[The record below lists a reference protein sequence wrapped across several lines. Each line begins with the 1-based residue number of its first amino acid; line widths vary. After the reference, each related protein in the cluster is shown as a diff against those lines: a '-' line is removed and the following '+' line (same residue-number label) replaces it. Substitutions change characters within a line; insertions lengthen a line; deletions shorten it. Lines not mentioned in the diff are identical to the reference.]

1 MQQGTRVVRRWAVN
15 SRRKQAGV
23 ALLALLTLL
32 TLWGLYLFVGQLNAT
47 QFKLAREQSAA
58 AAMAEAKA
66 ALIGDAIAR
75 SPVSDAG
82 YLRLPD
88 LGSKLVDGEW
98 VPAEGGPSVSFP
110 DNDENHTVVG
120 KFPWKR
126 TTVGH
131 IGTGVLRD
139 AQGECLWYMV
149 SGRFKIVPKTGQL
162 NWDTQGQI
170 EIMDPNGTIVATSI
184 AALVVAPGRA
194 LDGQSRALA
203 DAAYTECGGNY
214 DARNYLDSFDIGSA
228 IGGNVNYFPGSK
240 NNRVAASAD
249 SKRFVMADTEHY
261 NDRVVLI
268 TVHDIFDA
276 LIRRN
281 DFKVAIGNLLDDPD
295 LRKRAETV
303 HPGST
308 VEISSGAGKEKG
320 TANLVALGSDPT
332 CDYINDLN
340 NRKFCRN
347 WNEMLFLTTLPT
359 PSPITIDGAQSPV
372 CSRVL
377 IFAGRRAAGQSRAS
391 AAERANKD
399 NYLEA
404 TNASSFSVP
413 TATANTFRGKS
424 EFDWRNPSADIVRCL
439 P

>member
-1 MQQGTRVVRRWAVN
+1 MRPPTPSRQQPASAPRR
-15 SRRKQAGV
+15 QAGI
-23 ALLALLTLL
+23 ALLALLTVL
-32 TLWGLYLFVGQLNAT
+32 TLCGLYLFVGQLSAT
-47 QFKLAREQSAA
+47 QFELAREQDAA
-58 AAMAEAKA
+58 AALAEAKA

-75 SPVSDAG
+75 SPVNDAG

-110 DNDENHTVVG
+110 GNDEDHTVIG

-139 AQGECLWYMV
+139 AQGECLWYVV
-149 SGRFKIVPKTGQL
+149 SGRFKIVPKTSQL

-170 EIMDPNGTIVATSI
+170 EVIDANGAVIATNI

-214 DARNYLDSFDIGSA
+214 DARNYLDSFATADA
-228 IGGNVNYFPGSK
+228 IGGNVNYFSGST
-240 NNRVAASAD
+240 NNRVALDTA
-249 SKRFVMADTEHY
+249 SKRFVLAETEYYNGKRFVLAETEHY
-261 NDRVVLI
+261 NDRFVVI
-268 TVHDIFDA
+268 TVDEVFSP

-281 DFKVAIGNLLDDPD
+281 DFKDAIDALLNHFKTQNDNLVTGGGSGIRIQDINKGTDLLDCSTAPDP
-295 LRKRAETV
+295 V
-303 HPGST
+303 
-308 VEISSGAGKEKG
+308 
-320 TANLVALGSDPT
+320 
-332 CDYINDLN
+332 
-340 NRKFCRN
+340 FCRN
-347 WNEMLFLTTLPT
+347 WKEMLFLTQLPVV
-359 PSPITIDGAQSPV
+359 SQITIDGAPEAA

-377 IFAGRRAAGQSRAS
+377 IFSGQATASQSRRDDIEKAQ
-391 AAERANKD
+391 KV

-404 TNASSFSVP
+404 PNAEAFNLPVANSANFSGYR
-413 TATANTFRGKS
+413 A
-424 EFDWRNPSADIVRCL
+424 FDSTRASADLLRCL
-439 P
+439 K